1 MEKKITFPQDFLFG
15 AASASYQVE
24 GAYQEDGKGV
34 SIWDVYA
41 HQPGTTYLGTNGDV
55 AVDHYHRYKED
66 VKLMA
71 EQGLQS
77 YRFSIAWTRIFPQG
91 RGEVNQKGVQ
101 FYSDLVDE
109 LLKYNIVPFV
119 TLYHWDLPQAL
130 QDEGGWEN
138 RQIIADFVQFAQVM
152 FEALGDRVK
161 HWITFNEM
169 IVFAHLGYKI
179 ALHPPG
185 VRDEKRAL
193 NVSHHVF
200 LAHAQTVMLYK
211 GLVAKKQILS
221 GEIGITHVINPSYP
235 ASERQEDVTAAETA
249 EGQNFYWFYDPVL
262 KGEYPEATLAMYM
275 RESGFEKPSNEDME
289 LLKQAAVLNDFIG
302 INYYQSAMYAA
313 NVEGVGFQGMNTDG
327 KKGSQAENGEPGRWK
342 YVRNPNVEHTDWD
355 WAIHPEGLADGMRR
369 IQKRYGDIPIYITEN
384 GLGAV
389 DPVEVDG
396 SIPDDVRIDYVR
408 KHLLACADVLNEGI
422 NLKGYYMWSFTD
434 LLSWLN
440 GYKKQYGFV
449 YIDHE
454 NNLERRK
461 KKSYYWYQ
469 EVIATKGA
477 ILSEE

>member
-1 MEKKITFPQDFLFG
+1 MSTRTFPKDFLFG
-15 AASASYQVE
+15 AASAAYQVE

-41 HQPGTTYLGTNGDV
+41 HIPGTTFEGTNGDV

-66 VKLMA
+66 IKLMS
-71 EQGLQS
+71 EQGLDS
-77 YRFSIAWTRIFPQG
+77 YRFSIAWTRIFPNG
-91 RGEVNQKGVQ
+91 RGEVNQQGIQ

-109 LLKYNIVPFV
+109 LLKYNIIPFV

-138 RQIIADFVQFAQVM
+138 RQVADDFAEFAKVM

-169 IVFAHLGYKI
+169 IVFSTHGYKT

-193 NVSHHVF
+193 DVSHTVF
-200 LAHAQTVMLYK
+200 LAHAKAVILYK
-211 GLVAKKQILS
+211 ELVKAGKVID
-221 GEIGITHVINPSYP
+221 GEIGITHVLNPSYP
-235 ASERQEDVTAAETA
+235 ASDKAEDIRACAIA
-249 EGQNFYWFYDPVL
+249 EGQHFYWYYDPVL
-262 KGEYPEATLAMYM
+262 KGEYPEATLAMYVK
-275 RESGFEKPSNEDME
+275 ETGFESPSQADMD
-289 LLKQAAVLNDFIG
+289 LLKQAAPLNDFIG

-313 NVEGVGFQGMNTDG
+313 NEEGVGFQGMNTTG
-327 KKGSQAENGEPGRWK
+327 QKGSQTENGEPGRWK
-342 YVRNPNVEHTDWD
+342 VVRNPNVKHTDWD

-369 IQKRYGDIPIYITEN
+369 IKERYGNITIYITEN

-389 DPVEVDG
+389 DTILADG
-396 SIPDDVRIDYVR
+396 SVVDDERIDYV
-408 KHLLACADVLNEGI
+408 KEHLLACLDVLDEGV

-440 GYKKQYGFV
+440 GYKKQYGFI
-449 YIDHE
+449 YIDHN

-461 KKSYYWYQ
+461 KKSYYWFQ
-469 EVIATKGA
+469 EVIETNGA
-477 ILSEE
+477 SLSEK

>member
-1 MEKKITFPQDFLFG
+1 MSDKTIFPKGFLFG

-24 GAYQEDGKGV
+24 GAYQEDGKGT

-41 HQPGTTYLGTNGDV
+41 HLPGTTFEGTNGDV
-55 AVDHYHRYKED
+55 AVDHYHRYQED

-71 EQGLQS
+71 EQGLKS

-91 RGEVNQKGVQ
+91 RGEVNLKGVQ

-109 LLKYNIVPFV
+109 LLKYDIVPFV
-119 TLYHWDLPQAL
+119 TLYHWDLPQVS

-138 RQIIADFVQFAQVM
+138 RQIADDFVEFAKVM

-169 IVFAHLGYKI
+169 IVFTNLGYKI

-193 NVSHHVF
+193 NVSHNVF
-200 LAHAQTVMLYK
+200 IAHAKTVLLYK
-211 GLVAKKQILS
+211 QLVAEKKVIA

-235 ASERQEDVTAAETA
+235 ASDNPEDLKACAIA

-262 KGEYPEATLAMYM
+262 KGEYPKETLEMYM
-275 RESGFEKPSNEDME
+275 QDCGFEMPCSEDMV
-289 LLKQAAVLNDFIG
+289 LLKQAAPLNDFIG

-313 NVEGVGFQGMNTDG
+313 NPEGVGFQGMNTDG

-355 WAIHPEGLADGMRR
+355 WAIHPEGLADAMRR
-369 IQKRYGDIPIYITEN
+369 IQVRYGDIAIYITEN

-389 DPVEVDG
+389 DPVESDG
-396 SIPDDVRIDYVR
+396 SIPDDMRIDYVKR
-408 KHLLACADVLNEGI
+408 HLLACVDVLNEGI

-440 GYKKQYGFV
+440 GYKKQYGFI

-461 KKSYYWYQ
+461 KKSYFWYQ
-469 EVIATKGA
+469 EVIATNGA
-477 ILSEE
+477 SLIEE